1 MENASWSKI
10 NVMTCLTSHYV
21 PKTSSTVLSSCVG
34 GPRLLVQTNSYVT
47 KHSYQPC
54 RTFGRWIKENICF
67 SIALKQ
73 FCFCNSWITSLF
85 LRAVFKRKKIEGN
98 LQTWSKTVSL
108 PYFRSEPKWKNIRKH
123 LFPLWKSQIMLIIP
137 SKYLPFLSDFHS
149 VFHLP
154 SRSLCLSL
162 SPCDFNEMDEV
173 SFVCVFKKDKEKRT
187 LLWWQDHR
195 QMSGKVACRW
205 E

>member
-1 MENASWSKI
+1 MLAGPKSMWWLVWPAIMYQKPAQLSWARVLVVQGCLYKPIRMLQNTATNLAGPLEGESKKI
-10 NVMTCLTSHYV
+10 FVSPLHWNSFVSATRESHPYFWELCL
-21 PKTSSTVLSSCVG
+21 
-34 GPRLLVQTNSYVT
+34 
-47 KHSYQPC
+47 
-54 RTFGRWIKENICF
+54 KE
-67 SIALKQ
+67 K
-73 FCFCNSWITSLF
+73 
-85 LRAVFKRKKIEGN
+85 KKIEGN

-108 PYFRSEPKWKNIRKH
+108 PYFRSEPKWKSIRKH